1 MATKKKKRVVSSAIV
16 NRRASFDYALGDEL
30 TTGIVLSGRETRAA
44 RDGRV
49 QLKGAFVTIRNNE
62 LWLNNASFS
71 LTLNTKGVSE
81 TTVDT
86 TARKLL
92 ASRKQ
97 IDALAESKQTGM
109 TVVPLRLLTKERY
122 YAKSASEGTL
132 EYQRIVDRPYIAKLM
147 GSQTMI
153 NLSEVSHKGVTFSP
167 GWIFAT
173 HFNLAAASDSMPA
186 SIDGVYPI
194 RASAFIA
201 DFPEAKQAFRTM
213 EPWVDEQSFNY
224 VRVHVARAQDR
235 VS

>member
-122 YAKSASEGTL
+122 IKLVIALGKGKKNYDKRQSIKKRDL
-132 EYQRIVDRPYIAKLM
+132 EREQR
-147 GSQTMI
+147 G
-153 NLSEVSHKGVTFSP
+153 
-167 GWIFAT
+167 
-173 HFNLAAASDSMPA
+173 
-186 SIDGVYPI
+186 
-194 RASAFIA
+194 RARS
-201 DFPEAKQAFRTM
+201 
-213 EPWVDEQSFNY
+213 
-224 VRVHVARAQDR
+224 
-235 VS
+235 